1 MLLFDDFETLD
12 AFGPV
17 EVLGKV
23 EEYRLRYFSEHGGT
37 VASAQ
42 KTVIVTE
49 PATEA
54 DGLDRPFRRLQSSVR
69 TRRSKRRSPSPTGAA
84 ARCGRT

>member
-23 EEYRLRYFSEHGGT
+23 EEYRLRYFSEYGGT

-42 KTVIVTE
+42 KTVIVLSLIHISE
-49 PATEA
+49 P
-54 DGLDRPFRRLQSSVR
+54 
-69 TRRSKRRSPSPTGAA
+69 TRRS
-84 ARCGRT
+84 